1 MKDIAKKGLGTRS
14 IHGGQMKPNAFGALA
29 TPIFQTST
37 FTFGT
42 AEQAR
47 RCFALEEAGYVYSR
61 AGNPTLTVAEE
72 KIALLEQGEA
82 ALATSSGMGAISSV
96 LWTFLSAGDHVISD
110 KTLYGCTFE
119 LLNHHMKRF
128 GVEVSFVDSA
138 DPEAVKNALRPETRI
153 IYLESPANPN
163 LKVVDLAEIA
173 RLGHENGNTLTV
185 VDNTFATPYAQTPLT
200 LGCDIVVHSATK
212 YINGHGDLLAG
223 FVVGKKEL
231 VDQVRV
237 IGLKDMTG
245 AVLPPMEAYLIIRGL
260 KTFEIRMERICATA
274 MKVAEYL
281 SRHPKVDV
289 VHYPGLPSHPGYAIA
304 KKQMRSFGPMMG
316 FELKGGLEAGKK
328 LLDSVEL
335 CALAVSLGDA
345 ETLIQHP
352 ASMTHATYTP
362 EERKA
367 ADIAEGL
374 IRLSVGLEN
383 AEDIIADLEQALSK
397 V

>member
-1 MKDIAKKGLGTRS
+1 MKDIEKKGLGTKS
-14 IHGGQMKPNAFGALA
+14 IHGGQHGRNAFGALA
-29 TPIFQTST
+29 TPIIQSST
-37 FTFGT
+37 FTFEN

-47 RCFALEEAGYVYSR
+47 RRFALEESGYVYSR

-72 KIALLEQGEA
+72 KIALLEEGEA
-82 ALATSSGMGAISSV
+82 ALATSSGMGAISAT
-96 LWTFLSAGDHVISD
+96 LWTFLAAGDHVVTD

-128 GVEVSFVDSA
+128 GVEVDFVDAS
-138 DPEAVKNALRPETRI
+138 DPAAVRAAMKPNTRV
-153 IYLESPANPN
+153 IYLETPANPN
-163 LKVVDLAEIA
+163 MKIVDLEEIVKIA
-173 RLGHENGNTLTV
+173 KTNSNTLV
-185 VDNTFATPYAQTPLT
+185 IVDNTFATPYAQTPLT
-200 LGCDIVVHSATK
+200 LGCDLVVHSATK

-223 FVVGKKEL
+223 FVAGKKEL
-231 VDQVRV
+231 VDLVRGV
-237 IGLKDMTG
+237 GLKDMTG
-245 AVLPPMEAYLIIRGL
+245 AVLAPMEAYFIIRGL

-281 SRHPKVDV
+281 AGHPKVAV
-289 VHYPGLPSHPGYAIA
+289 VHYPGLPGHPGHETA
-304 KKQMRSFGPMMG
+304 KKQMKNFGPMMA

-328 LLDSVEL
+328 LLDHVEL

-352 ASMTHATYTP
+352 ASMTHATLTP

-367 ADIAEGL
+367 AEIAEGL

-383 AEDIIADLEQALSK
+383 AEDIISDLDQALEN